1 MMFREQA
8 VLLSSDANSLAAP
21 QLKLLLATGPVALY
35 MGPNTEA
42 LSLRIQAERATET
55 WCFNCTTDDGQ
66 SSEKKGIF

>member
-1 MMFREQA
+1 MFREQA